1 MSIALGFPILMPNL
15 DALDD
20 RGFTRDYDFVT
31 PASFLKKAQD
41 GMLRASNLI
50 GQAGQKQAAS
60 LRTIGE
66 LEAKG
71 FETQADGFEL
81 SAKNVR
87 EAAEFNIG
95 QEVIGAQ
102 RSVEDITREL
112 QAFAAKS
119 ANDLKNI
126 GLQNQLVDIRTA
138 GLDLEREKTVL
149 GGDLVRGQ
157 SRQEAATAQKQ
168 LQQTTTT
175 ELLALDK
182 QVELARRGLG
192 IDVSAAQDRISTEA
206 GLAARDAQARN
217 FFAQQ
222 QIELQ
227 NRIQDF
233 QFQLDFRRENSSNM
247 ALAASRGVS
256 VTNLLSVGSELAQQ
270 RAFQLEGLKNA
281 SGEALTSMANALD
294 TIEQQKRLA
303 LQDLTNRQ
311 EQAILE
317 LEETERSE
325 TRRLQERQQQ
335 ARQDINLSLTHQ
347 LQRLSLE
354 EQFALDRLDLDNLEL
369 AVQRDSLALEQETLF
384 RNMASAYA
392 DFSIETGR
400 IHENLEARVHAIDF
414 ETKSEIIPLQQQAQ
428 AAVYNA
434 QIARESAAMQADQAI
449 LNSQIEQQRIANQI
463 AQQKLKIALGAA
475 ADLIPK

>member
-20 RGFTRDYDFVT
+20 RGFTREYDFVT

-41 GMLRASNLI
+41 GMLKASNLI

-60 LRTIGE
+60 LRSIGE

-102 RSVEDITREL
+102 RSVQDITREL

-119 ANDLKNI
+119 SNDLKNI

-138 GLDLEREKTVL
+138 GLDLERERTAL
-149 GGDLVRGQ
+149 GGDLQRGQ
-157 SRQEAATAQKQ
+157 LRSEAVTGIKQ
-168 LQQTTTT
+168 IQQSTKT

-182 QVELARRGLG
+182 QVKLAERGLN
-192 IDVSAAQDRISTEA
+192 IDVGAALDRINTEA
-206 GLAARDAQARN
+206 GLAGQQASAQD
-217 FFAQQ
+217 FFTQQ

-233 QFQLDFRRENSSNM
+233 QFQLDFRRENSNNM

-281 SGEALTSMANALD
+281 SAESLTNLELALT
-294 TIEQQKRLA
+294 TIEEQKRLA

-317 LEETERSE
+317 LEETRRSE
-325 TRRLQERQQQ
+325 TRRLEERQFQ

-347 LQRLSLE
+347 LQRLELE
-354 EQFALDRLDLDNLEL
+354 EQFALDRLDLQNLEL
-369 AVQRDSLALEQETLF
+369 AVQRDELALEQETVF

-392 DFSIETGR
+392 DFAIEQGR
-400 IHENLEARVHAIDF
+400 ISENLESRVQAIDF
-414 ETKSEIIPLQQQAQ
+414 ETRSEIIPLQQQAQ
-428 AAVYNA
+428 AALYNA